1 MSYYTC
7 IFAKIKWLKGMPKLK
22 AANNSNFEMI
32 AKTYHGLEDV
42 LAKELLQL
50 GAQDIKTLRRAV
62 KFKGDIG
69 FMYKAN
75 LSLRTAV
82 RIIKPIKTF
91 KVSNETEFYDS
102 IRALDW
108 NQYMTIDDKF
118 AVDAFV
124 NSTYFKH
131 SLYIALKTKDAIVD
145 QFRDNCG
152 MRPDVDLEHPNL
164 RINIHINENL
174 CTVSLDSSGKSLHK
188 RGYRLETNEAP
199 ISEALAAGLILV
211 SGWDKKSHFVDGMC
225 GSGTFLVEA
234 AMIAAN
240 IPANIN
246 RDHFAFEDWPDF
258 DQNLWELIRE
268 SQLKKL
274 KDCYG
279 KIIGYDIDPQTL
291 AAAKINIQNAGL
303 EDYIE
308 LKCEN
313 FFDTVKPEGPTHL
326 VFNPPYGVRLLADI
340 PQMYQSIGDTLK
352 KSYSGAEAWFLTS
365 HLEGLKHVGLRA
377 SRKIQIFQAKLEC
390 RFVKYEMY
398 RGTKKV
404 KSSKD

>member
-1 MSYYTC
+1 
-7 IFAKIKWLKGMPKLK
+7 MPKLK

-102 IRALDW
+102 IRTIDW
-108 NQYMTIDDKF
+108 SQYMTIDDKF

-124 NSTYFKH
+124 NSTYFNH
-131 SLYIALKTKDAIVD
+131 SLYIALKSKDAIVD

-152 MRPDVDLEHPNL
+152 MRPDVDLDHPNL
-164 RINIHINENL
+164 RINIHINEDL

-246 RDHFAFEDWPDF
+246 RAHFAFEDWPDF
-258 DQNLWELIRE
+258 DQNLWELIKE

-291 AAAKINIQNAGL
+291 ASAKINIQNAGL

-326 VFNPPYGVRLLADI
+326 VFNPPYGVRLQADI

-352 KSYSGAEAWFLTS
+352 KNYSGAEAWFLTS
-365 HLEGLKHVGLRA
+365 HMEGLKHVGLRA
-377 SRKIQIFQAKLEC
+377 SRKIEIFQAKLEC

-398 RGTKKV
+398 MGTKKV
-404 KSSKD
+404 KSTKD

>member
-1 MSYYTC
+1 
-7 IFAKIKWLKGMPKLK
+7 MPKLK

-102 IRALDW
+102 IRAIDW
-108 NQYMTIDDKF
+108 SQYMTIDDKF

-124 NSTYFKH
+124 NSTYFNH

-152 MRPDVDLEHPNL
+152 MRPDVDLDHPNL
-164 RINIHINENL
+164 RINIHINEDL

-246 RDHFAFEDWPDF
+246 RAHFAFEDWPDF
-258 DQNLWELIRE
+258 DQNLWELIKE

-274 KDCYG
+274 KDCFG

-291 AAAKINIQNAGL
+291 ASAKINIQNAGL

-326 VFNPPYGVRLLADI
+326 VFNPPYGVRLQADI

-352 KSYSGAEAWFLTS
+352 KNYSGAEAWFLTS
-365 HLEGLKHVGLRA
+365 HMEGLKHVGLRA
-377 SRKIQIFQAKLEC
+377 SRKIEIFQAKLEC

-398 RGTKKV
+398 MGTKKV
-404 KSSKD
+404 KSTKD

>member
-1 MSYYTC
+1 
-7 IFAKIKWLKGMPKLK
+7 MPKLK
-22 AANNSNFEMI
+22 ATNNSNFEMI

-102 IRALDW
+102 IRAIDW
-108 NQYMTIDDKF
+108 SQYMTIDDKF

-124 NSTYFKH
+124 NSTYFNH

-152 MRPDVDLEHPNL
+152 MRPDVDLDHPNL
-164 RINIHINENL
+164 RINIHINEDL

-246 RDHFAFEDWPDF
+246 RAHFAFEDWPDF
-258 DQNLWELIRE
+258 DQNLWELIKE

-274 KDCYG
+274 KDCFG

-291 AAAKINIQNAGL
+291 ASAKINIQNAGL

-313 FFDTVKPEGPTHL
+313 FFDTVKPKGPTHL
-326 VFNPPYGVRLLADI
+326 VFNPPYGVR
-340 PQMYQSIGDTLK
+340 IGEDEEL
-352 KSYSGAEAWFLTS
+352 AEAYPLWASCLKNKFSGWRTYFLTS
-365 HLEGLKHVGLRA
+365 DFRLPKLMRLSPSKKTPLYNGALDCRLFEIKMVAG
-377 SRKIQIFQAKLEC
+377 SNRKK
-390 RFVKYEMY
+390 
-398 RGTKKV
+398 
-404 KSSKD
+404 

>member
-1 MSYYTC
+1 
-7 IFAKIKWLKGMPKLK
+7 MPKMK
-22 AANNSNFEMI
+22 AENNSNFEMI

-82 RIIKPIKTF
+82 RIIKPIKSF
-91 KVSNETEFYDS
+91 KVKNEDEFYEALKS
-102 IRALDW
+102 IDW
-108 NQYMTIDDKF
+108 EEYMTIDDKF
-118 AVDAFV
+118 VVDAFV
-124 NSTYFKH
+124 NSSYFNH

-145 QFRDNCG
+145 QFRDKCG
-152 MRPDVDLEHPNL
+152 MRPDVDLDNPNL
-164 RINIHINENL
+164 RINIHISEDI

-199 ISEALAAGLILV
+199 ISEALASGLILL

-225 GSGTFLVEA
+225 GSGTFLIEA

-240 IPANIN
+240 IPANIH
-246 RDHFAFEDWPDF
+246 RAHFAFEDWPDY
-258 DQNLWELIRE
+258 DPELWSLIKS
-268 SQLKKL
+268 SQLKKSS
-274 KDCYG
+274 DCYG
-279 KIIGYDIDPQTL
+279 KIIGYDIDPHTIES
-291 AAAKINIQNAGL
+291 AKINIANAGL
-303 EDYIE
+303 EEYID
-308 LKCEN
+308 LNCEN

-326 VFNPPYGVRLLADI
+326 VFNPPYGVRLQGDI
-340 PQMYQSIGDTLK
+340 PQIYQSIGDTLK
-352 KSYSGAEAWFLTS
+352 KNYSGAEAWFLTS
-365 HLEGLKHVGLRA
+365 HMEGLKHVGLRA
-377 SRKIQIFQAKLEC
+377 SRKIEIFQAKLEC

-398 RGTKKV
+398 IGTKKV
-404 KSSKD
+404 KHQED

>member
-1 MSYYTC
+1 
-7 IFAKIKWLKGMPKLK
+7 MPKLK

-102 IRALDW
+102 IRAIDW

-124 NSTYFKH
+124 NSTYFNH

-152 MRPDVDLEHPNL
+152 MRPDVDLDHPNL
-164 RINIHINENL
+164 RINIHINEDL

-199 ISEALAAGLILV
+199 ISEALAAGLILL

-246 RDHFAFEDWPDF
+246 RAHFAFEDWPDF

-291 AAAKINIQNAGL
+291 ASAKINIQNAGL

-308 LKCEN
+308 LKSEN

-326 VFNPPYGVRLLADI
+326 VFNPPYGVRLQADI

-352 KSYSGAEAWFLTS
+352 KNYSGAEAWFLTS
-365 HLEGLKHVGLRA
+365 HMEGLKHVGLRA
-377 SRKIQIFQAKLEC
+377 SRKIEIFQAKLEC

>member
-1 MSYYTC
+1 
-7 IFAKIKWLKGMPKLK
+7 MPKLK

-102 IRALDW
+102 IRAIDW

-124 NSTYFKH
+124 NSTYFNH

-152 MRPDVDLEHPNL
+152 MRPDVDLDHPNL
-164 RINIHINENL
+164 RINIHINEDL

-246 RDHFAFEDWPDF
+246 RAHFAFEDWPDF
-258 DQNLWELIRE
+258 DQNLWELIKE

-291 AAAKINIQNAGL
+291 ASAKINIQNAGL

-313 FFDTVKPEGPTHL
+313 FFDTVKPEGPTHI
-326 VFNPPYGVRLLADI
+326 VFNPPYGVRLQADI

-365 HLEGLKHVGLRA
+365 HMEGLKHVGLRA
-377 SRKIQIFQAKLEC
+377 SRKIEIFQAKLEC

-398 RGTKKV
+398 KGTKKV

>member
-174 CTVSLDSSGKSLHK
+174 CTFSLDSSG
-188 RGYRLETNEAP
+188 
-199 ISEALAAGLILV
+199 
-211 SGWDKKSHFVDGMC
+211 
-225 GSGTFLVEA
+225 
-234 AMIAAN
+234 
-240 IPANIN
+240 
-246 RDHFAFEDWPDF
+246 
-258 DQNLWELIRE
+258 
-268 SQLKKL
+268 
-274 KDCYG
+274 
-279 KIIGYDIDPQTL
+279 
-291 AAAKINIQNAGL
+291 
-303 EDYIE
+303 
-308 LKCEN
+308 
-313 FFDTVKPEGPTHL
+313 
-326 VFNPPYGVRLLADI
+326 
-340 PQMYQSIGDTLK
+340 
-352 KSYSGAEAWFLTS
+352 
-365 HLEGLKHVGLRA
+365 
-377 SRKIQIFQAKLEC
+377 
-390 RFVKYEMY
+390 
-398 RGTKKV
+398 
-404 KSSKD
+404 

>member
-1 MSYYTC
+1 ML
-7 IFAKIKWLKGMPKLK
+7 KIKWLKGMPKLK

-102 IRALDW
+102 IRAIDW
-108 NQYMTIDDKF
+108 SQHMTIDDKF

-124 NSTYFKH
+124 NSTYFNH

-152 MRPDVDLEHPNL
+152 MRPDVDLDHPNL
-164 RINIHINENL
+164 RINIHINEDL

-246 RDHFAFEDWPDF
+246 RAHFAFEDWPDF
-258 DQNLWELIRE
+258 DQNLWELIKE

-291 AAAKINIQNAGL
+291 ASAKINIQNAGL

-326 VFNPPYGVRLLADI
+326 VFNPPYGVRLQADI

-352 KSYSGAEAWFLTS
+352 KNYSGAEAWFLTS
-365 HLEGLKHVGLRA
+365 HMEGLKHVGLRA
-377 SRKIQIFQAKLEC
+377 SRKIEIFQAKLEC

-398 RGTKKV
+398 MGTKKV
-404 KSSKD
+404 KSTKD